1 MNELYEGS
9 RVRCVRSAGGPSIG
23 DSGTVVCF
31 KEGGKWM
38 IGVRWDTYQNHLHSL
53 GDRCDRGHGWWMV
66 TGDIELIQPD
76 IKDEAITVEI
86 DDILT
91 LIGV

>member
-9 RVRCVRSAGGPSIG
+9 RVRCVRSAGGPIIG
-23 DSGTVVCF
+23 DSGTVICF
-31 KEGGKWM
+31 LSDKSM
-38 IGVRWDTYQNHLHSL
+38 IGVRWDTSQDCLHSL
-53 GDRCDRGHGWWMV
+53 CGRCDEKHGWWMIK
-66 TGDIELIQPD
+66 GDMEIIRPD
-76 IKDEAITVEI
+76 IKDEVITVEV